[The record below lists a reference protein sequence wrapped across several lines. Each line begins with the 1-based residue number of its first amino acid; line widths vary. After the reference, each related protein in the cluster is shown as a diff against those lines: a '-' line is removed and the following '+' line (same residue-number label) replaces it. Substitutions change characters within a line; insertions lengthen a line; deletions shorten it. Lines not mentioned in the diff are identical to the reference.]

1 MTCLDTSFIIDVL
14 RGNPEINKIEKAL
27 EVSSKPVNV
36 TTVTIMEVSRGIHLS
51 NFPEIEKIKV
61 HKLLSSL
68 NILNFDK
75 EAAFIAGEI
84 ETGLIRKGEKIDL
97 EDIMTA
103 AIVINNN
110 ETLLTRNTKHFS
122 RINNLKLEAY

>member
-75 EAAFIAGEI
+75 SDILLCVMAFLFI
-84 ETGLIRKGEKIDL
+84 L
-97 EDIMTA
+97 MFS
-103 AIVINNN
+103 V
-110 ETLLTRNTKHFS
+110 TKSLNQFT
-122 RINNLKLEAY
+122 